1 MENKYSEILSQNKY
15 TSPILRIAPIVALVA
30 MAWAVIYSYATP
42 NTLTLEEIESRRVQ
56 EMLQAQTQIDKDN
69 LKTLSDCHDAAEK
82 QARYPDEYLVIRSE
96 CYQKWKKPDVLSGT
110 IDASGNKIY
119 PWMSSGAT
127 GSSVPWRSWS
137 SGSISTH
144 VSTKI
149 IYEKSNS
156 WATSSKREA
165 DAPQMKSQTTGSPGS
180 LKADG
185 GKRQEASS
193 EIRQPTPTTYPS
205 AHPVP
210 KDELSLLGIL
220 WLDHCS
226 IKQNEDEHMEKS
238 SGHIYGTDI
247 ACERGKSFTVS
258 APQWKK
264 SYTVK
269 SVGNDKRLG
278 NYIVLS
284 NWVFLFVFGHTQ
296 SPHKVW
302 DTVYAGNQIGYTDDS
317 GIATNVHLHFELWR
331 QGYNITHDEML
342 GRGSQWNDRYS
353 YRLLEQRGWYTGLD
367 AATEFTRSVECKTG
381 YSLEAYEDP
390 KGSNRWSIG
399 CGTPSK
405 RGEKISK
412 QEAQNRFQE
421 ELKSRLEWVYT
432 QRLWYST
439 AERSALTAFVYNLG
453 YNRPEFIQAVR
464 TRDLGSLETVWR
476 SYTQPYPKGLGIRRA
491 AEWNHFISK

>member
-1 MENKYSEILSQNKY
+1 MENQNTEIPSQNKY
-15 TSPILRIAPIVALVA
+15 TSPITKIASLGALVA
-30 MAWAVIYSYATP
+30 MVGFWIYAYATP
-42 NTLTLEEIESRRVQ
+42 NTMTLEEIESRRVQ

-82 QARYPDEYLVIRSE
+82 QARYPDEYLIIRSE
-96 CYQKWKKPDVLSGT
+96 CYLKWKKPDVLQGK
-110 IDASGNKIY
+110 IDANGNKIY

-127 GSSVPWRSWS
+127 DSSAPWRRWS

-149 IYEKSNS
+149 IYEKENS
-156 WATSSKREA
+156 WATSSKGEA
-165 DAPQMKSQTTGSPGS
+165 DASQGKSQGAESIGT

-193 EIRQPTPTTYPS
+193 EIWRNAPTAYPV

-210 KDELSLLGIL
+210 KDISSIL
-220 WLDHCS
+220 WVLGLDSCS
-226 IKQNEDEHMEKS
+226 IKQHED
-238 SGHIYGTDI
+238 GHFQKDRGHVFATDI

-264 SYTVK
+264 SYIVK

-284 NWVFLFVFGHTQ
+284 NWVYLFVFGHTQ

-342 GRGSQWNDRYS
+342 GRGS
-353 YRLLEQRGWYTGLD
+353 
-367 AATEFTRSVECKTG
+367 
-381 YSLEAYEDP
+381 
-390 KGSNRWSIG
+390 RW
-399 CGTPSK
+399 K
-405 RGEKISK
+405 
-412 QEAQNRFQE
+412 
-421 ELKSRLEWVYT
+421 
-432 QRLWYST
+432 
-439 AERSALTAFVYNLG
+439 
-453 YNRPEFIQAVR
+453 
-464 TRDLGSLETVWR
+464 D
-476 SYTQPYPKGLGIRRA
+476 
-491 AEWNHFISK
+491 